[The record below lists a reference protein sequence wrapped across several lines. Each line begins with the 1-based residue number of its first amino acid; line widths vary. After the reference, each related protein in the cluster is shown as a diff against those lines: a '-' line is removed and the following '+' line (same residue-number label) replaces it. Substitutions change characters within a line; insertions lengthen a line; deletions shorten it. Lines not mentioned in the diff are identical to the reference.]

1 MTSSTSRYILSI
13 LAVWAGVS
21 IPELAIAGSASDVQ
35 ISQIIPGTAGFT
47 FMTTGGTRSAAPACA
62 TLPNTWA
69 IDVTTA
75 QGQAMVASAITA
87 FSTGKRM
94 YIGGSG
100 LCPNFQ
106 PNGESVFFLAI
117 NN

>member
-1 MTSSTSRYILSI
+1 MKSSISRCIFSI
-13 LAVWAGVS
+13 LAACAGVS
-21 IPELAIAGSASDVQ
+21 TRAQAIAGSASDVQ
-35 ISQIIPGTAGFT
+35 ISQIIPGAAGFT
-47 FMTTGGTRSAAPACA
+47 FMTTGGTRSTAPACA
-62 TLPNTWA
+62 TLPSTWA

-100 LCPNFQ
+100 LCPSFQ
-106 PNGESVFFLAI
+106 PNGKSVFFLAI
-117 NN
+117 NS